1 MAIGGVHSPKFGFE
15 ENNDDDLDGAVQR
28 FGITHPAVADRMVEN
43 DTLTTIKLNTT
54 QFQQINKSE
63 YKKAPEFAQISGYVN
78 TPDNSPLTLSSLK
91 GKVVL
96 VYIWTYTCINSIR
109 PMPYIHD
116 WNQKYSNNG
125 LVIVGVHAPEFTFEK
140 NIDNVKDAVQRFGI
154 TYPVIL
160 DSDHGT
166 WNAYQNNYW
175 PRYYLIDSQGY
186 IRYDHIGE
194 GDYNQ
199 IEKSIQSLLTERVC
213 SDGCKRNKLQH
224 KTYNSN

>member
-1 MAIGGVHSPKFGFE
+1 MHIGKVLRLLGIAIASLALVMMTVSASSNSLSSSFALEDQKFTAKITDKEEVMGVHSPKFGFE

-43 DTLTTIKLNTT
+43 DTVTTIKLNTT
-54 QFQQINKSE
+54 QFQQFNKSE
-63 YKKAPEFAQISGYVN
+63 FKKAPEFAQISGYVN

-125 LVIVGVHAPEFTFEK
+125 LVIVGVHAPEFQFEK
-140 NIDNVKDAVQRFGI
+140 N
-154 TYPVIL
+154 
-160 DSDHGT
+160 
-166 WNAYQNNYW
+166 
-175 PRYYLIDSQGY
+175 YY
-186 IRYDHIGE
+186 
-194 GDYNQ
+194 
-199 IEKSIQSLLTERVC
+199 
-213 SDGCKRNKLQH
+213 
-224 KTYNSN
+224 